1 MSKVRGTVEE
11 PFRALEVTESTGT
24 TGTPWRSVSGIQCVT
39 SQHGCVDLPG
49 LLSCEGASGSGRDW
63 TGLRWGFLQESVEVG
78 EHGEG
83 AESVWKEVTMMSHG
97 I

>member
-1 MSKVRGTVEE
+1 MVAWTSRVCSAVRVQ
-11 PFRALEVTESTGT
+11 V
-24 TGTPWRSVSGIQCVT
+24 
-39 SQHGCVDLPG
+39 
-49 LLSCEGASGSGRDW
+49 GAGGDW

-83 AESVWKEVTMMSHG
+83 AESVWKEVTTMSHG